1 MEDNLNVEIAEK
13 KSMNIFKKILFIF
26 TSPSELLKD
35 IMDHPKMVMPLLFSS
50 IFLVIAQFIRMPL
63 SHITTQRVNDAYLQ
77 YGIPIQQEAVSN
89 SVYIFSSLISPAS
102 LILSWLTGGFVL
114 WIFVKIFKGK
124 SSIKQILSLY
134 AHSYIIRY
142 IGFLIVSPINLI
154 LNTDVVIFSP
164 AVFLVNPSI
173 LSFTYILLSSLE
185 FFTIWSMVIVGFGI
199 SMFNNFTKPKG
210 LIISFLYF
218 ILTNLLIVGISMIP
232 LYAINLLM

>member
-1 MEDNLNVEIAEK
+1 M
-13 KSMNIFKKILFIF
+13 
-26 TSPSELLKD
+26 
-35 IMDHPKMVMPLLFSS
+35 
-50 IFLVIAQFIRMPL
+50 
-63 SHITTQRVNDAYLQ
+63 
-77 YGIPIQQEAVSN
+77 
-89 SVYIFSSLISPAS
+89 
-102 LILSWLTGGFVL
+102 
-114 WIFVKIFKGK
+114 
-124 SSIKQILSLY
+124 
-134 AHSYIIRY
+134 
-142 IGFLIVSPINLI
+142 SPINLI